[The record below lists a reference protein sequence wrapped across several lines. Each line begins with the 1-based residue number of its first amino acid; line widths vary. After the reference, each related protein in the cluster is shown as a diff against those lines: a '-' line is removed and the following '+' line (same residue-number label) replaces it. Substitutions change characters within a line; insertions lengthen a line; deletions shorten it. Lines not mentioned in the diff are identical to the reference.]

1 MVSRIWLVVALVAG
15 SVPAGYGLALA
26 DSGSAASGAVA
37 AFSPA
42 SSAAPSGAKKSLAP
56 ASPKGPPAKAGLN
69 AKPSAAKNKQSAP
82 ATLAQS
88 AAQLPTY
95 VVTATRIEQ
104 PINEVGATISVV
116 SDHQIESQKI
126 QQTADVLTQVPGVH
140 VTTSGSPGAITDV
153 SIRGAT
159 PAQTLVLVDGVEV
172 NSGQTGA
179 FDFANLTTNNL
190 EQIEVLRGAGGSL
203 YGSQAVGGVVNLIS
217 REGAGAPQFTLLS
230 QGGTR
235 ATQLQVGSFQG
246 SIDRL
251 GYSGAISYGSTTGF
265 RPINDS
271 SDNLAG
277 NVRLDYH
284 LTGDTIFR
292 GFARYSTSNVSLVNF
307 SVFSGSPI
315 DPDAHQRTEFMLF
328 KGEIEHR
335 FSDHLTVKW
344 SGSFVRT
351 ELRINNF
358 PDAANPSSE
367 DDDDPDEIRGTNLEA
382 VYSWTRNFTTLAGF
396 DFKDRW
402 TRSGENAIFFGAPSS
417 RQFHADRQEY
427 AGYLEQQG
435 AFFDGHLLATGGF
448 RVDGNSDFG
457 KEVSPSWS
465 VAFPIS
471 KIDATLRGS
480 YSEGFRAP
488 SFDDLFFPDFGN
500 PNLKPEISSEYDGG
514 FTKQFGE
521 LASITTTFFSR
532 RVKDLVVAVPCASC
546 VFGSQAGNAGRVDT
560 QGVEVV
566 PQIQIRRFTLGGN
579 FTALDET
586 HVSSSPS
593 IRPLRV
599 PKHSASALLEYSQPA
614 VFLPL
619 DKIDFNLAYTFVG
632 DRDDIDTSSNIRNH
646 VGYQLFNGVVSY
658 SGGLRWNRIRNEQ
671 AFVRL
676 QNIFDRNYADAFG
689 FKSPPINFVGGV
701 KLDF

>member
-1 MVSRIWLVVALVAG
+1 
-15 SVPAGYGLALA
+15 
-26 DSGSAASGAVA
+26 
-37 AFSPA
+37 
-42 SSAAPSGAKKSLAP
+42 
-56 ASPKGPPAKAGLN
+56 
-69 AKPSAAKNKQSAP
+69 
-82 ATLAQS
+82 
-88 AAQLPTY
+88 
-95 VVTATRIEQ
+95 
-104 PINEVGATISVV
+104 
-116 SDHQIESQKI
+116 
-126 QQTADVLTQVPGVH
+126 
-140 VTTSGSPGAITDV
+140 
-153 SIRGAT
+153 
-159 PAQTLVLVDGVEV
+159 
-172 NSGQTGA
+172 
-179 FDFANLTTNNL
+179 
-190 EQIEVLRGAGGSL
+190 
-203 YGSQAVGGVVNLIS
+203 
-217 REGAGAPQFTLLS
+217 
-230 QGGTR
+230 
-235 ATQLQVGSFQG
+235 
-246 SIDRL
+246 
-251 GYSGAISYGSTTGF
+251 
-265 RPINDS
+265 
-271 SDNLAG
+271 
-277 NVRLDYH
+277 
-284 LTGDTIFR
+284 
-292 GFARYSTSNVSLVNF
+292 
-307 SVFSGSPI
+307 
-315 DPDAHQRTEFMLF
+315 
-328 KGEIEHR
+328 
-335 FSDHLTVKW
+335 LTVKW
-344 SGSFVRT
+344 NGSFVRT

-382 VYSWTRNFTTLAGF
+382 IYSWTQNFTTLAGF

-402 TRSGENAIFFGAPSS
+402 TRSGQNAIFLGAPSS
-417 RQFHADRQEY
+417 TEFHADRQEY

-500 PNLKPEISSEYDGG
+500 PNLQPEISSEYDGG

-521 LASITTTFFSR
+521 LASVTTTFFSR
-532 RVKDLVVAVPCASC
+532 RVKDLIVAVPCASC

-586 HVSSSPS
+586 HVSSSSS

-632 DRDDIDTSSNIRNH
+632 DRDDIDTNSNIRNH
-646 VGYQLFNGVVSY
+646 VGYQLFNCVLSY
-658 SGGLRWNRIRNEQ
+658 SGGLRWDRIRNEQ

-701 KLDF
+701 KLEF